1 MVNYAMASTRTPH
14 LLLVCST
21 GGHLKQLHELKD
33 FWSRYEHTWV
43 TFNNGNGPS
52 LLKDEK
58 NVFWA
63 RHPTNFP
70 HLPNNILNSFEA
82 LFRLLSGKYTHIIST
97 GAGVGVPYMWV
108 GFLLSPFLKTKTIF
122 IDSLTRTK
130 GISFSMKLV
139 YWLTHV
145 RLTQWPDNKRKYPR
159 LLYKGK
165 VL

>member
-1 MVNYAMASTRTPH
+1 MLYSFMAEKRQPH

-21 GGHLKQLHELKD
+21 GGHLKQLHELKA

-43 TFNNGNGPS
+43 TFKNGNGPS

-58 NVFWA
+58 SVFWA
-63 RHPTNFP
+63 PFPTNFP
-70 HLPNNILNSFEA
+70 HLLNNIRNSFQA
-82 LFRLLSGKYTHIIST
+82 LFRLLSGKYTHVIST
-97 GAGVGVPYMWV
+97 GAGVGVPYIWV
-108 GFLLSPFLKTKTIF
+108 GYVLSPFLKTKTIF

-130 GISFSMKLV
+130 GTSFSMKLV
-139 YWLTHV
+139 YFLSHI
-145 RLTQWPDNKRKYPR
+145 RLTQWPNNTRTYRR